1 MKKIFKYLLIFLFI
15 IFTFTLKANAE
26 EIFKITSANFDTSNA
41 MIMLSAKEGNAG
53 TIMESVKLV
62 TLENPK
68 RAYFDIDSAVLSIP
82 KQDWTFNSQ
91 GIKQVKISQFSTN
104 PNKVRVVM
112 YYDEGYDISQVKFLR
127 LKNNIILKLKNNGY
141 SDTYFQ
147 NTYRDEHASSSDF
160 YEYLTVTTPV
170 TKKDAADDIVDQ
182 LQRAFNTTIPKL
194 TTPEQSEKLQL
205 RLNTKYYIENVT
217 AKPNAV
223 LINGFGALTIEK
235 PLILTNP
242 SRIVFDLSNT
252 LVAQNLRNK
261 TFKLNDTDSF
271 KIGQFSVNKARVVIT
286 TNAVEDYI
294 PIFSSDN
301 QSLLIANYKTVKA
314 STLYSNTNNMIAF
327 SNQKINAQTSAMTL
341 SFNAPVVHGIDRTNT
356 EAMIY
361 LYNTNNY
368 NETTFKNTFA
378 NTAFAKA
385 KVELIPQIGLK
396 VSVPIQQN
404 SLINTY
410 LGADG
415 KTIKLQVKAP
425 KAATTVATTKHATTT
440 AVTTPAATTKV
451 PKGTRKVVIDAG
463 HGGSDYG
470 AIRNGINEKD
480 ITLDVAKRVE
490 ALLKKE
496 GYAVKMTRTSDVY
509 VSLQGRCDISNAYD
523 PDIFVSIHVNSS
535 VRPEITGIETHY
547 YHQESMSLAQTLH
560 SSLAS
565 NINSKNRGLFKS
577 KFYVIN
583 HTTAPSILMEIGFI
597 SNDGERAQLVSEK
610 RKQDTAKAIAEGV
623 KNYFKQNK

>member
-1 MKKIFKYLLIFLFI
+1 M
-15 IFTFTLKANAE
+15 
-26 EIFKITSANFDTSNA
+26 
-41 MIMLSAKEGNAG
+41 
-53 TIMESVKLV
+53 
-62 TLENPK
+62 
-68 RAYFDIDSAVLSIP
+68 
-82 KQDWTFNSQ
+82 
-91 GIKQVKISQFSTN
+91 
-104 PNKVRVVM
+104 
-112 YYDEGYDISQVKFLR
+112 
-127 LKNNIILKLKNNGY
+127 
-141 SDTYFQ
+141 
-147 NTYRDEHASSSDF
+147 
-160 YEYLTVTTPV
+160 
-170 TKKDAADDIVDQ
+170 
-182 LQRAFNTTIPKL
+182 
-194 TTPEQSEKLQL
+194 
-205 RLNTKYYIENVT
+205 
-217 AKPNAV
+217 
-223 LINGFGALTIEK
+223 
-235 PLILTNP
+235 
-242 SRIVFDLSNT
+242 
-252 LVAQNLRNK
+252 
-261 TFKLNDTDSF
+261 
-271 KIGQFSVNKARVVIT
+271 
-286 TNAVEDYI
+286 
-294 PIFSSDN
+294 
-301 QSLLIANYKTVKA
+301 
-314 STLYSNTNNMIAF
+314 
-327 SNQKINAQTSAMTL
+327 
-341 SFNAPVVHGIDRTNT
+341 
-356 EAMIY
+356 
-361 LYNTNNY
+361 
-368 NETTFKNTFA
+368 
-378 NTAFAKA
+378 
-385 KVELIPQIGLK
+385 
-396 VSVPIQQN
+396 
-404 SLINTY
+404 INTY

-425 KAATTVATTKHATTT
+425 KAATTVATTKPATTT
-440 AVTTPAATTKV
+440 TVTTHAVTTKV

>member
-194 TTPEQSEKLQL
+194 TIPEQSEKLQL

-425 KAATTVATTKHATTT
+425 KAATTVATTKPATTT
-440 AVTTPAATTKV
+440 AVTTHAVTTKV

>member
-425 KAATTVATTKHATTT
+425 KAATTVATTKPATTT
-440 AVTTPAATTKV
+440 AVTTHAVTTKV

-610 RKQDTAKAIAEGV
+610 RKQDTARAIAEGV

>member
-170 TKKDAADDIVDQ
+170 TKKDAADDIVEQ

-356 EAMIY
+356 EATIY

-425 KAATTVATTKHATTT
+425 KAATTVATTKPATTT
-440 AVTTPAATTKV
+440 AVTTHAVTTKV

-610 RKQDTAKAIAEGV
+610 RKQDTARAIAEGV

>member
-425 KAATTVATTKHATTT
+425 KAATTVATTKHATTAT
-440 AVTTPAATTKV
+440 VTTPAVTTKV

>member
-425 KAATTVATTKHATTT
+425 KAATTVATTKPATTT
-440 AVTTPAATTKV
+440 TVTTPAATTKV

>member
-327 SNQKINAQTSAMTL
+327 SNKKIDAQTSAMTL

-425 KAATTVATTKHATTT
+425 KAATTVATTKPATTT
-440 AVTTPAATTKV
+440 TVTTHAATTKV

>member
-53 TIMESVKLV
+53 TIMESVRLV

-327 SNQKINAQTSAMTL
+327 SNKKIDAQTSAMTL

-425 KAATTVATTKHATTT
+425 KAATTVATTKPATTT
-440 AVTTPAATTKV
+440 TVTTHAVTTKV

-610 RKQDTAKAIAEGV
+610 RKQDTAKSIAEGV

>member
-1 MKKIFKYLLIFLFI
+1 MSSK
-15 IFTFTLKANAE
+15 
-26 EIFKITSANFDTSNA
+26 
-41 MIMLSAKEGNAG
+41 
-53 TIMESVKLV
+53 
-62 TLENPK
+62 
-68 RAYFDIDSAVLSIP
+68 
-82 KQDWTFNSQ
+82 
-91 GIKQVKISQFSTN
+91 GISTCFVS
-104 PNKVRVVM
+104 PC
-112 YYDEGYDISQVKFLR
+112 
-127 LKNNIILKLKNNGY
+127 
-141 SDTYFQ
+141 
-147 NTYRDEHASSSDF
+147 
-160 YEYLTVTTPV
+160 
-170 TKKDAADDIVDQ
+170 
-182 LQRAFNTTIPKL
+182 
-194 TTPEQSEKLQL
+194 
-205 RLNTKYYIENVT
+205 
-217 AKPNAV
+217 
-223 LINGFGALTIEK
+223 
-235 PLILTNP
+235 
-242 SRIVFDLSNT
+242 
-252 LVAQNLRNK
+252 
-261 TFKLNDTDSF
+261 
-271 KIGQFSVNKARVVIT
+271 
-286 TNAVEDYI
+286 
-294 PIFSSDN
+294 
-301 QSLLIANYKTVKA
+301 
-314 STLYSNTNNMIAF
+314 
-327 SNQKINAQTSAMTL
+327 
-341 SFNAPVVHGIDRTNT
+341 
-356 EAMIY
+356 
-361 LYNTNNY
+361 
-368 NETTFKNTFA
+368 FKNTFA

-425 KAATTVATTKHATTT
+425 KAATTVATTKPATTT
-440 AVTTPAATTKV
+440 TVTTHAVTTKV

-547 YHQESMSLAQTLH
+547 YNQESMSLAQTLH

>member
-170 TKKDAADDIVDQ
+170 TKKDAADDIVEQ

-440 AVTTPAATTKV
+440 AVTTHAVTTKV

-610 RKQDTAKAIAEGV
+610 RKQDTARAIAEGV

>member
-327 SNQKINAQTSAMTL
+327 SNKKIDAQTSAMTL

-425 KAATTVATTKHATTT
+425 KAATTVATTKPATTT
-440 AVTTPAATTKV
+440 TVTTHAVTTKV

-610 RKQDTAKAIAEGV
+610 RKQDTARAIAEGV

>member
-1 MKKIFKYLLIFLFI
+1 MKKIFKYLLIFLFL

-261 TFKLNDTDSF
+261 TFKLNDTDYF

-327 SNQKINAQTSAMTL
+327 SNKKIDAQTSAMTL

-425 KAATTVATTKHATTT
+425 KAATTVATTKPATTT
-440 AVTTPAATTKV
+440 TVTTHAVTTKV

>member
-1 MKKIFKYLLIFLFI
+1 MKKIFKYLLIFLFL

-26 EIFKITSANFDTSNA
+26 EIFRITSANFDTSNA

-217 AKPNAV
+217 ATPNAV

-261 TFKLNDTDSF
+261 TFKLNDTDYF

-327 SNQKINAQTSAMTL
+327 SNKKIDAQTSAMTL

-425 KAATTVATTKHATTT
+425 KAATTVATTKPATTT
-440 AVTTPAATTKV
+440 TVTTHAVTTKV

>member
-1 MKKIFKYLLIFLFI
+1 MKKIFKYLLIFLFL

-26 EIFKITSANFDTSNA
+26 EIFRITSANFDTSNA

-261 TFKLNDTDSF
+261 TFKLNDTDYF

-327 SNQKINAQTSAMTL
+327 SNKKIDAQTSAMTL

-425 KAATTVATTKHATTT
+425 KAATTVATTKPATTT
-440 AVTTPAATTKV
+440 TVTTHAVTTKV

>member
-425 KAATTVATTKHATTT
+425 KVATTVATTKHATTT
-440 AVTTPAATTKV
+440 AVTTHAVTTKV

>member
-425 KAATTVATTKHATTT
+425 KAATTVATTKPATTAT
-440 AVTTPAATTKV
+440 VTTPAATTKV

>member
-217 AKPNAV
+217 AKPSAV

-261 TFKLNDTDSF
+261 TFKLNDTDYF

-314 STLYSNTNNMIAF
+314 STLYSNTNNLIAF
-327 SNQKINAQTSAMTL
+327 SNQKIDAQTSAMTL

-425 KAATTVATTKHATTT
+425 KAATTVATAKPATTT
-440 AVTTPAATTKV
+440 TVTTHAATTKV

-610 RKQDTAKAIAEGV
+610 RKQDTARAIAEGV

>member
-1 MKKIFKYLLIFLFI
+1 MKKIFKYLLIFLFL

-261 TFKLNDTDSF
+261 TFKLNDTDYF

-314 STLYSNTNNMIAF
+314 STLYSNTNNLIAF
-327 SNQKINAQTSAMTL
+327 SNQKIDAQTSAMTL

-425 KAATTVATTKHATTT
+425 KAATTVATAKPATTT
-440 AVTTPAATTKV
+440 TVTTHAATTKV

>member
-170 TKKDAADDIVDQ
+170 TKKDAADDIVEQ

-425 KAATTVATTKHATTT
+425 KAATTVATTKPATTT

>member
-425 KAATTVATTKHATTT
+425 KAATTVATTKHATTAT
-440 AVTTPAATTKV
+440 VTTPAVTTKV

-610 RKQDTAKAIAEGV
+610 RKHDTARAIAEGV

>member
-170 TKKDAADDIVDQ
+170 KKKDAADDIVEQ

>member
-327 SNQKINAQTSAMTL
+327 SNKKIDAQTSAMTL

-425 KAATTVATTKHATTT
+425 KTATTVATTKPATTT
-440 AVTTPAATTKV
+440 TVTTHAVTTKV

-610 RKQDTAKAIAEGV
+610 RKQDTARAIAEGV

>member
-1 MKKIFKYLLIFLFI
+1 MKKIFRYLLIFLFI

-425 KAATTVATTKHATTT
+425 KAATTVATTKPATTT
-440 AVTTPAATTKV
+440 AVTTHAATTKV

>member
-1 MKKIFKYLLIFLFI
+1 MKKIFKYLLIFLFL

-26 EIFKITSANFDTSNA
+26 EIFRITSANFDTSNA

-91 GIKQVKISQFSTN
+91 GIKHVKISQFSTN

-261 TFKLNDTDSF
+261 TFKLNDTDYF

-327 SNQKINAQTSAMTL
+327 SNKKIDAQTSAMTL

-425 KAATTVATTKHATTT
+425 RAATTVATTKPATTT
-440 AVTTPAATTKV
+440 TVTTHAVTTKV

-463 HGGSDYG
+463 HGGSDNG

-610 RKQDTAKAIAEGV
+610 RKQDTARAIAEGV

>member
-425 KAATTVATTKHATTT
+425 KAATTVATTKPATTAT
-440 AVTTPAATTKV
+440 VTTPAVTTKV

>member
-170 TKKDAADDIVDQ
+170 TKKDAADDIVEQ

-396 VSVPIQQN
+396 VSVPILQN

-425 KAATTVATTKHATTT
+425 KAATTVATTKPATTT
-440 AVTTPAATTKV
+440 AVTTHAVTTKV

>member
-170 TKKDAADDIVDQ
+170 TKKDAADDIVEQ

-425 KAATTVATTKHATTT
+425 KAATTVATTKPATTT
-440 AVTTPAATTKV
+440 AVTTHAVTTKV

>member
-170 TKKDAADDIVDQ
+170 TKKDAADDIVEQ

-425 KAATTVATTKHATTT
+425 KAATTVATTKPATTT
-440 AVTTPAATTKV
+440 TVTTHAVTTKV

>member
-440 AVTTPAATTKV
+440 AVTTHAVTTKV

>member
-160 YEYLTVTTPV
+160 YEYLTVTTSV

-425 KAATTVATTKHATTT
+425 KAATTVATTKPATTT
-440 AVTTPAATTKV
+440 AVTTHAATTKV

>member
-440 AVTTPAATTKV
+440 AVTTPAVTTKV

>member
-261 TFKLNDTDSF
+261 TFKLNDTDYF

-327 SNQKINAQTSAMTL
+327 SNKKIDAQTSAMTL

-425 KAATTVATTKHATTT
+425 KAATTVATTKPATTT
-440 AVTTPAATTKV
+440 TVTTHAATTKV

>member
-327 SNQKINAQTSAMTL
+327 SNKKIDAQTSAMTL

-425 KAATTVATTKHATTT
+425 KAATTVATTKPATTT
-440 AVTTPAATTKV
+440 AVTTHAVTTKV

-610 RKQDTAKAIAEGV
+610 RKQDTARAIAEGV

>member
-440 AVTTPAATTKV
+440 AVTTPAVTTKV

-610 RKQDTAKAIAEGV
+610 RKQDTARAIAEGV

>member
-327 SNQKINAQTSAMTL
+327 SNQKIDAQTSAMTL

-425 KAATTVATTKHATTT
+425 KAATTVATTKPATTT
-440 AVTTPAATTKV
+440 AVTTHAVTTKV